1 MELES
6 PVHVHV
12 TKETPVHVYVRK
24 TPGRD
29 KTRNKTRS
37 KSPNKKSPERRPW
50 IPAPAKTSL
59 RDRKGDLKWDEG
71 ALDVCV
77 AERDVSPKRL
87 KKSKKGKDNVDT
99 LAEYENNISS
109 LLQQVESLKGEL
121 GESNKQLDQERELN
135 QSLSQEIVK
144 RASEEDQPEEVVKT
158 IEREDDEYTEIASV
172 KPDQVE
178 QVNQPGVTNMVYSD
192 PVVESGRDTLQKLLI
207 QAELDL
213 QTLDFKDPVAVDS
226 FTRLSKDIRIRLA
239 TLKRTNFDVSRL
251 EQQRDAVIDKLA
263 KTDSECAIVK
273 NALYGREADING
285 LQIDTELER
294 EKVVRLTNKVQ
305 HLEAVKARIQ
315 RELYSKEGELNRT
328 QARERVTKKELIQMR
343 AELDAERAMNG
354 KAKLDMEKQA
364 LKRACRHHKNKA
376 ESLKIHNDELTL
388 DLNRTQSEL
397 CAWKERTRRN
407 DQEADANISNL
418 KESERDLQYKQ
429 HKIVSQQHELEEKN
443 DMINQQARELGT
455 LKVTL
460 ADAKA
465 QIQEINASRD
475 REIENAREDAF
486 GSMKALRD
494 LPHELRQAHQRLD
507 EALGEIRTLEEKN
520 ADLSFQLERSTKQL
534 NASHTNENE
543 IKIYNNKLTAAE
555 IRLDEVQRALDETN
569 DELDATRAESNNWR
583 LRADERQQTIAALER
598 QIESLTVESRRG
610 LLSEKEKFDIK
621 ERSLHNKISD
631 IELELTRS
639 RGEISA
645 VKRQREES
653 ERRLASDNGDLRD
666 RLEHSEATNRS
677 MQSYVNFLKSSY
689 QSTFGDDL
697 AD

>member
-144 RASEEDQPEEVVKT
+144 RASEEEQPEEVAKT

-178 QVNQPGVTNMVYSD
+178 QVNQPVVTNMVYSD

-273 NALYGREADING
+273 NALYGREADIND

-376 ESLKIHNDELTL
+376 ESLKLHNDELTL

-429 HKIVSQQHELEEKN
+429 HQIVSQQHELEEKN

-455 LKVTL
+455 LKVNL

-465 QIQEINASRD
+465 QIQEISASRD

-520 ADLSFQLERSTKQL
+520 SDLSFQLERSTKQL
-534 NASHTNENE
+534 NASQTNENE

-569 DELDATRAESNNWR
+569 DELDAARAESNNWR

>member
-24 TPGRD
+24 TPGRE

-87 KKSKKGKDNVDT
+87 KKSKKGKDNADT

-144 RASEEDQPEEVVKT
+144 RASEEEQPEEALKT
-158 IEREDDEYTEIASV
+158 VEREEDEYTEIASV

-178 QVNQPGVTNMVYSD
+178 QIDQPVVTNMVYSE
-192 PVVESGRDTLQKLLI
+192 PPIESGRDTLQKLLI

-273 NALYGREADING
+273 NALYGREADIND

-294 EKVVRLTNKVQ
+294 EKVVRLTSKVQ

-376 ESLKIHNDELTL
+376 ESLKLHNDELTL

-429 HKIVSQQHELEEKN
+429 QKILSQQHELEEKN

-455 LKVTL
+455 LKVNL

-465 QIQEINASRD
+465 QIQEISASRD
-475 REIENAREDAF
+475 REIQNAREDAF

-534 NASHTNENE
+534 NASQMNENE

-569 DELDATRAESNNWR
+569 DELDSTRAESNNWR

-610 LLSEKEKFDIK
+610 LISEKEKFDIK

-653 ERRLASDNGDLRD
+653 ERRLAADNSDLRD

>member
-144 RASEEDQPEEVVKT
+144 RASEEEQPEEVVKT

-397 CAWKERTRRN
+397 RAWKERTRRN

-443 DMINQQARELGT
+443 DMINKQARELGT